1 VLEETDVRR
10 ESSEFVRR
18 IESVDV
24 RLYSETTILGCEDV
38 GFAMA
43 SVFPFRKRTQLV

>member
-1 VLEETDVRR
+1 VVEEVDVRC

-18 IESVDV
+18 MESVEV

-38 GFAMA
+38 GFVMA
-43 SVFPFRKRTQLV
+43 SPLLFI

>member
-1 VLEETDVRR
+1 MRC

-18 IESVDV
+18 IESVEV

-38 GFAMA
+38 GFVI
-43 SVFPFRKRTQLV
+43 SSPSLSG